1 MHLMSEN
8 VKRVYQSRRR
18 ADAAQETRRLIREA
32 AGRLF
37 VEQGVAATTMRQV
50 AAAAGVAERTVY
62 TAFPTKGVLFN
73 EVIGVA
79 TVGDELPIPVAERAE
94 FTAARTEPDPVDAVR
109 QLVDYGTAL
118 LERAGDLITAA
129 IESSGA
135 DPDMRDFCQR
145 AAADTA
151 ANLHVTAQAWE
162 KRGMLRDGVDAVE
175 AGAVLTALSSP
186 HLHNILR
193 RHQGWDVAHYR
204 DWVVD
209 AITRTLIRS
218 P

>member
-1 MHLMSEN
+1 MSEN
-8 VKRVYQSRRR
+8 VKRSYQSRRR
-18 ADAAQETRRLIREA
+18 ADAAQETRRLIRDA
-32 AGRLF
+32 ASRLF
-37 VEQGVAATTMRQV
+37 VEQGIAATTMRQV

-94 FTAARTEPDPVDAVR
+94 FTAAWSEPDSVDAVR

-118 LERAGDLITAA
+118 LERAGGLIIAA

-135 DPDMRDFCQR
+135 DPDMRDFCER
-145 AAADTA
+145 AVTDTSTNMLA
-151 ANLHVTAQAWE
+151 TAQAWE
-162 KRGMLRDGVDAVE
+162 KRGMLRDGVDADA
-175 AGAVLTALSSP
+175 AGAVLFALSSP
-186 HLHNILR
+186 QVHNILR
-193 RHQGWDVAHYR
+193 RHQGWNVDRYR

-209 AITRTLIRS
+209 TITRTLLRES
-218 P
+218 GG